1 MGYTHYF
8 PQSRPFSDMEWSQIT
23 KAFHKLYQSEDC
35 QGLIQPEFECGWKD
49 FFTHKSIKGEAIA
62 FNGVGDEACET
73 FVLEKSPKKLGEF
86 NFCKTNDRPY
96 DLMVTALLIVC
107 AGYAEGAL
115 NISSDGTAE
124 EWQPAVDLVTKVL
137 KKPTRIEFRDR
148 NLYVSSPSAEEIE
161 AAKQKEAFDQA
172 MSGDKQKS
180 QANLSL
186 VTTDLKQEGE

>member
-35 QGLIQPEFECGWKD
+35 QGLIQPEFDCGWKD
-49 FFTHKSIKGEAIA
+49 FFTHESNKGEAIY

-73 FVLEKSPKKLGEF
+73 FGIEKSPEDLGDF
-86 NFCKTNDRPY
+86 DFCKTNQRPY
-96 DLMVTALLIVC
+96 DLMVTAMLIVC

-115 NISSDGTAE
+115 NIRSDGTAE

-148 NLYVSSPSAEEIE
+148 YLHVSSPSAEEIE

-172 MSGDKQKS
+172 MSGDKPKG
-180 QANLSL
+180 QAKLSL
-186 VTTDLKQEGE
+186 ASTEREQEE